1 MEFKIYRTFTFLTVL
16 CCFLLCACVKGES
29 EISPPKFVAIEDL
42 SNFYL
47 SIDGAPVLSP
57 PSHGVL
63 IDDEPSKY
71 LLTDGR
77 VVQSEKRPKAFVGLK
92 VVLDK
97 AAEVSNLPPSALGDK
112 KFQWYSE
119 LPSGAVSITG
129 MSQESYFSVPGW
141 VARQGRN
148 VEINSV
154 GSSFYL
160 PFFKIKWRDSEGW
173 VSASHLQFVPSSLP
187 TRPSGLIQKP
197 FLNIAGDKSR
207 FFPEEEIRYLEL
219 SGEKIQKKV
228 LPALEWTIEQLLL
241 LPSGTSTNI
250 ESVALLTSKDNC
262 SVFAVS
268 WRNKNKKYFGY
279 CKEGVAGPT
288 PVLNFYSEDA
298 GFLNLGVV
306 EVLGDSELLV
316 SYQIAPLHNGEA
328 WLKLMSQDEE
338 P

>member
-1 MEFKIYRTFTFLTVL
+1 LEFKIYRTFTFLTVL

-119 LPSGAVSITG
+119 LPSG
-129 MSQESYFSVPGW
+129 
-141 VARQGRN
+141 
-148 VEINSV
+148 
-154 GSSFYL
+154 
-160 PFFKIKWRDSEGW
+160 
-173 VSASHLQFVPSSLP
+173 ASHLQFVPSSLP